1 MDTTHFA
8 RTLAFTALVLLAGSS
23 LHAQQPGTPSI
34 AYVVS
39 GLTAS
44 GRDQITQQVD
54 QQGTVRLAYACVPAG
69 ILVFEPVNGGARTD
83 IKRHVE
89 GIMATQ
95 LGRSSITESTLD
107 QQQLEAQCAALRTP

>member
-1 MDTTHFA
+1 MDTMHFA
-8 RTLAFTALVLLAGSS
+8 RTLAFSALVLLTGSA
-23 LHAQQPGTPSI
+23 LFAQQPGTPAV

-44 GRDQITQQVD
+44 GRDQITHQVD

-69 ILVFEPVNGGARTD
+69 ILVFEPVNGSARAD
-83 IKRHVE
+83 IKRQVE

-95 LGRSSITESTLD
+95 LGRASITEITLD
-107 QQQLEAQCAALRTP
+107 QQQLEAQCAALRNP